1 MPAISNDFDIGFGQP
16 AKWDLG
22 FLLHEA
28 QTASARPKGSFS
40 WAGLFNSYFWID
52 RENDLCTVI
61 GMQVLPFYDTHAVV
75 MLKDF
80 ESAVYKNLKP

>member
-1 MPAISNDFDIGFGQP
+1 MG
-16 AKWDLG
+16 LG

-28 QTASARPKGSFS
+28 QTALGRPKGSVS
-40 WAGLFNSYFWID
+40 WTDLFNSYFWID

-61 GMQVLPFYDTHAVV
+61 ETQVLPFYDTHALV

-80 ESAVYKNLKP
+80 ESVVYKTLKP